1 MKTLRYSLLLAALCS
16 YESVAAIGINSMV
29 EFAHEGEGTFTITN
43 GEDFRQFISVAVSSI
58 KIEDGELV
66 KTPYTRENIDSWS
79 LTVRP
84 ARTIIDAKLS
94 KDFKVN
100 YKPLASEPKD
110 RDKMYQL
117 TFIPTPY
124 FAKGEPAKH
133 AVQVAIGF
141 APVFVVPAEKDQP
154 LSYDVTYDGQSIQ
167 LNNQGN
173 SYIRAFFD
181 ACPAST
187 KGKAREACTKVVYAM
202 SGRRLTVSLPPEM
215 QAASKIKA
223 DISTHYLTYKDALTL
238 QKNQTQKR

>member
-1 MKTLRYSLLLAALCS
+1 MKALRCSLLLAALCS

-29 EFAHEGEGTFTITN
+29 EFAHEGEGSFTITN
-43 GEDFRQFISVAVSSI
+43 GEEFRQFISVAVSSI
-58 KIEDGELV
+58 SVEDGELV

-84 ARTIIDAKLS
+84 ARTIIDEKLS
-94 KDFKVN
+94 KDFKVS
-100 YKPLASEPKD
+100 YKPHKSESKN

-124 FAKGEPAKH
+124 FPKGEPAKH

-141 APVFVVPAEKDQP
+141 APIFVVPADKDQP
-154 LSYDVTYDGQSIQ
+154 FDYDITYDGESIQ

-181 ACPAST
+181 ACPASA
-187 KGKAREACTKVVYAM
+187 KGKAREVCTKVAYAM
-202 SGRRLTVSLPPEM
+202 SGRRLTVPLTPGM
-215 QAASKIKA
+215 VGASAIKA

-238 QKNQTQKR
+238 QKNQPQKG